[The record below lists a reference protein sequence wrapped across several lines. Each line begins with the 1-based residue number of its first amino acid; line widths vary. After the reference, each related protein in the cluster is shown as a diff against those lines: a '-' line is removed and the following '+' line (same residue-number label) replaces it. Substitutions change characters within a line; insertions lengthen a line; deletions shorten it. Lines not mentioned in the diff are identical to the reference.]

1 MVIKAGVLILNTAMF
16 TQVEIH
22 RALTLYCMKDYIYI
36 KKKKFLSVCI
46 TWINLLV
53 GKLLQQSAM
62 VESIV

>member
-36 KKKKFLSVCI
+36 KKKSFYRFV
-46 TWINLLV
+46 LLELV
-53 GKLLQQSAM
+53 Y
-62 VESIV
+62 